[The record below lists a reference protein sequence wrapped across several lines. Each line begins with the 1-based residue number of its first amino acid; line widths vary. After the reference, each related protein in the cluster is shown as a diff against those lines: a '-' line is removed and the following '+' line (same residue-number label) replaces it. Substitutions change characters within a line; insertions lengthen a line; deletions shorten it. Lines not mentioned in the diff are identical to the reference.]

1 MLLDY
6 VTNASIKIIVTLVI
20 WQLKALKEMLI
31 GYMTDEDI
39 EINATWLYDR
49 WTP

>member
-31 GYMTDEDI
+31 GYITDEGT
-39 EINATWLYDR
+39 EINATWLYYR

>member
-1 MLLDY
+1 
-6 VTNASIKIIVTLVI
+6 
-20 WQLKALKEMLI
+20 MLI